1 MLAVLG
7 KLSKRVLME
16 GITPCPASTAG
27 FFILYDTIWI
37 KSIGIIIFLKK
48 CWLAGEISKRGFWKE
63 IPEQPAKK

>member
-27 FFILYDTIWI
+27 FF
-37 KSIGIIIFLKK
+37 SIIRHNLDKINRINNIFKK
-48 CWLAGEISKRGFWKE
+48 NAGWQGK
-63 IPEQPAKK
+63 

>member
-48 CWLAGEISKRGFWKE
+48 MLAGRGNKQKGILE
-63 IPEQPAKK
+63 GNP